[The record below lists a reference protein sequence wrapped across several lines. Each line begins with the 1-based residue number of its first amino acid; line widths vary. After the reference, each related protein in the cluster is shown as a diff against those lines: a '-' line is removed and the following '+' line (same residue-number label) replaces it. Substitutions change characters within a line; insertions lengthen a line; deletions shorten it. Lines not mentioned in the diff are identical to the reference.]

1 LKIITAYDLGAE
13 IARRQVAS
21 VKTASDL
28 GAIAA
33 VKQASAGTPPKPE
46 VPQPEMPPRP
56 KPNQTPQDR
65 RRDLGGFDPP
75 QPKPPTPPQP
85 RPPVPGAGAPPAPQ
99 PKPGSLMDVTHDDFD
114 SIPGMHIRRT
124 TRTPATPEIIAR
136 EQARRA
142 FEAHPEYPEF
152 VKFQRQ
158 QAGGDRMQAGGNQTQ
173 PAPAVNPLRAQAMAR
188 DAESEPAFRAA
199 IARGD
204 NFVEFPSQFGGPPVR
219 VPISAQNRRAFGPN
233 AAAAIG
239 ALTGG
244 AAAGLMPQQ
253 TQPIGINNNP
263 AASRL
268 KPHIPQAQGGL
279 PQMPAGLDAATRQ
292 KEIADQR
299 TRDAYGLAPNTPIA
313 PETERELR
321 EAHGEGHTA
330 LTHARMNPSPQ
341 GFNAAIAGFEKYTKL
356 APQDPMGWQQL
367 GVSMFER
374 AQLLPQGS
382 QEREN
387 LLTEA
392 TQAVRKGVAFG
403 MNDANGNPIDPR
415 ELQGKRF
422 EKIQAGPARNFLNEV
437 TGSVRRSDVDSI
449 LGRQRPQPGQPA
461 PQGQPGQPPAPAVQE
476 QPPAPELKLENSFLP
491 PGMTLEQLDEEPSKP
506 ENPFPFLPPGITPEQ
521 AGILSPEQ
529 EQKNVEIAKRKE
541 QEKIENARQNL
552 KFDSPEP
559 APDRTQPPRL
569 PMAPEPINAAED
581 FNPEAQQQ
589 MNNTLDT
596 IPKQP
601 KNSLVFG
608 APPKPALPDSSAQSK
623 REDKLREFMGET
635 LHPRPTAR
643 IRSVNGDVFFNRP
656 AEEQETNPDATREDA
671 GSWDYRAEDENQRN
685 NQNRRVPLGYG
696 ENITRRVPGGGEDFF
711 REQRPSLSQTRKP
724 SPLSDSILPPPPP
737 ADFYDSLL
745 EGNYGSS
752 PEGELSIEQQV
763 LQTQTQEARRRAQ
776 EAQQQA
782 FDQKRRDFAFESPES
797 EPPAGAAPP
806 PPPQEEAPPPAA
818 PQSQP
823 QYAPPQYQPRYAPP
837 QYVPPQPQQRRGL
850 FGRRR

>member
-1 LKIITAYDLGAE
+1 MKIITAYALGAE
-13 IARRQVAS
+13 IARRQVA
-21 VKTASDL
+21 VAKTAADL

-65 RRDLGGFDPP
+65 RRDFGGFDPPQPKPPTPP

-114 SIPGMHIRRT
+114 SIPGTHIRRT
-124 TRTPATPEIIAR
+124 TNTPATPEIIAR

-142 FEAHPEYPEF
+142 FEAHPEYPDF

-188 DAESEPAFRAA
+188 DAETEPAFRAA

-219 VPISAQNRRAFGPN
+219 VPITAQNRRAFSPN
-233 AAAAIG
+233 AAAALG

-268 KPHIPQAQGGL
+268 TPRMPQAQGGL
-279 PQMPAGLDAATRQ
+279 PQMPAGLDDATRQ
-292 KEIADQR
+292 KEIANQK
-299 TRDAYGLAPNTPIA
+299 TRDAYGLAPNTPID
-313 PETERELR
+313 PETERDLR
-321 EAHGEGHTA
+321 EAHNEGHAA
-330 LTHARMNPSPQ
+330 LTRARMNPSPQ

-374 AQLLPQGS
+374 ANLLPQGS

-387 LLTEA
+387 LLAEA

-415 ELQGKRF
+415 ALQGQRL
-422 EKIQAGPARNFLNEV
+422 ERIQGPARDFLSEV
-437 TGSVRRSDVDSI
+437 TRSVRRNDIDSI
-449 LGRQRPQPGQPA
+449 IGRQRPQPGQPA

-476 QPPAPELKLENSFLP
+476 QPPAPEPKLENSFLP
-491 PGMTLEQLDEEPSKP
+491 PGMTQEQLAEEQSKL
-506 ENPFPFLPPGITPEQ
+506 ENPFPFLPPGITPER

-529 EQKNVEIAKRKE
+529 EQKNIEIARRK
-541 QEKIENARQNL
+541 L

-569 PMAPEPINAAED
+569 PTAPEPINAAED
-581 FNPEAQQQ
+581 FNPDAQQQ
-589 MNNTLDT
+589 INNTLDN

-601 KNSLVFG
+601 KDSLAFG
-608 APPKPALPDSSAQSK
+608 APPKPAAPDSSAQSK
-623 REDKLREFMGET
+623 RKDKLRELMGET

-643 IRSVNGDVFFNRP
+643 IRSANGDVFFNRP
-656 AEEQETNPDATREDA
+656 EEEQETNPEATREDA
-671 GSWDYRAEDENQRN
+671 GSWDYRAEDENQRH
-685 NQNRRVPLGYG
+685 NQNRAVPLGYG

-737 ADFYDSLL
+737 PTDPY
-745 EGNYGSS
+745 ESS
-752 PEGELSIEQQV
+752 PEGELSVEQQV
-763 LQTQTQEARRRAQ
+763 LQAQTQDARRKAQ

-782 FDQKRRDFAFESPES
+782 FEQKQKDFGFSSPEG
-797 EPPAGAAPP
+797 EPPAGSAPP
-806 PPPQEEAPPPAA
+806 VLPPPRAEAPPPAA

-823 QYAPPQYQPRYAPP
+823 QYAPPQHQPRYAPP